1 MRFRFHRGGLEESL
15 KTTIEINSIEELK
28 SKIGNPTNIE
38 FQHCGM
44 DARINWDTYY
54 VIADDKII
62 GMSDSN
68 KFPKTNQQELNP

>member
-1 MRFRFHRGGLEESL
+1 MKFRFHRGGLKESM
-15 KTTIEINSIEELK
+15 KTIIEVNSLFELRQAL
-28 SKIGNPTNIE
+28 GNPNYITFKHI
-38 FQHCGM
+38 GM

-68 KFPKTNQQELNP
+68 NFKT